1 MSKSTGIDA
10 ISFYVPNRFLPI
22 STLAKARG
30 IQEEKLTKGLGLLNM
45 AVPDTTEDAASF
57 AANALYR
64 LIEIHGIDP
73 STIGRVYLGTESAVD
88 ASKPTATYAVGA
100 VEKVLEERFGPRS
113 FKNCDVL
120 DMTFACVGGVDA
132 LQNSLD
138 WVSAKEGR
146 QAIVIASDL
155 AKYALESTG
164 EYTQGAGAVAMLVK
178 HDPRLMSIDDNW
190 GIAMESV
197 SDFFKPKRSFDKTD
211 LLMGALRSI
220 DPAMSTDDVMA
231 SLDKEGH
238 PFWSHPSM
246 NIEIHREEP
255 VYDGPYSN
263 KCYTDRINE
272 ALEHFK
278 GMTETDFLENWD
290 RLIFHLPYAFQGR
303 RMLTPIWLKW
313 LEESGKT
320 QDLTKEV
327 GDIPE
332 DKDEYKLWLRA
343 VSKSQVYR
351 DFVSSRITPGER
363 ASSLVGNMYSASIF
377 MSLLSMLEDA
387 LEQGQEMAG
396 KTVGFMSYGSGSKS
410 KVFQATI
417 GSDWITAL
425 GSQRLFS
432 FLESRKPIDMEAYEA
447 WHRGVELPGNQKN
460 GTFVRTGI
468 SREENMTGYRS
479 YAMVSQ

>member
-1 MSKSTGIDA
+1 MEKS
-10 ISFYVPNRFLPI
+10 
-22 STLAKARG
+22 
-30 IQEEKLTKGLGLLNM
+30 
-45 AVPDTTEDAASF
+45 
-57 AANALYR
+57 
-64 LIEIHGIDP
+64 
-73 STIGRVYLGTESAVD
+73 GR
-88 ASKPTATYAVGA
+88 
-100 VEKVLEERFGPRS
+100 
-113 FKNCDVL
+113 
-120 DMTFACVGGVDA
+120 
-132 LQNSLD
+132 
-138 WVSAKEGR
+138 
-146 QAIVIASDL
+146 
-155 AKYALESTG
+155 
-164 EYTQGAGAVAMLVK
+164 
-178 HDPRLMSIDDNW
+178 
-190 GIAMESV
+190 
-197 SDFFKPKRSFDKTD
+197 
-211 LLMGALRSI
+211 
-220 DPAMSTDDVMA
+220 
-231 SLDKEGH
+231 
-238 PFWSHPSM
+238 
-246 NIEIHREEP
+246 
-255 VYDGPYSN
+255 
-263 KCYTDRINE
+263 
-272 ALEHFK
+272 
-278 GMTETDFLENWD
+278 
-290 RLIFHLPYAFQGR
+290 
-303 RMLTPIWLKW
+303 
-313 LEESGKT
+313 T

-479 YAMVSQ
+479 YAMVSR